1 MKRLY
6 LLVEGQTEETFV
18 RELLAPHYAQVELFM
33 YPILLRT
40 SPGFKGGVAS
50 YGKVKSQLSKLC
62 RQDTDAS
69 VTTLIDLYAL
79 PTDFPGKSAAN
90 YPIRGTG
97 CQKAEFLEGRM
108 GEDINEVNFIPYLAV
123 HEFEALLFTEP
134 LRFGA
139 WTNSDHVVRALTQA
153 AANCNSLEDIDDHP
167 NSAPSKRI
175 LEVMPNYEKALHGP
189 LIAMDIGLD
198 AIRNRC
204 AHFSQWF
211 ARLEALL

>member
-1 MKRLY
+1 
-6 LLVEGQTEETFV
+6 
-18 RELLAPHYAQVELFM
+18 
-33 YPILLRT
+33 
-40 SPGFKGGVAS
+40 
-50 YGKVKSQLSKLC
+50 
-62 RQDTDAS
+62 
-69 VTTLIDLYAL
+69 
-79 PTDFPGKSAAN
+79 
-90 YPIRGTG
+90 
-97 CQKAEFLEGRM
+97 M

-204 AHFSQWF
+204 AHFSQWL